1 MSSDTSEPTDAG
13 PPPPGGTIVFFDG
26 TSNRRRLV
34 TLGFGDLLAVSEDG
48 QTLASWSYG
57 DIRRADGP
65 AGMLRLSCLTAPAL
79 ARLEVRDAAITAELV
94 SRCSRLDENRPG
106 RGVAVIIGWSLAAT
120 LSIIAVVLF
129 GVPLAADRLAPL
141 VPESF
146 ERRLGD
152 VADGQVKTL
161 FGGKVCD
168 DPAGQRAFSKL
179 VNALRESAGMD
190 TSVQSG
196 VLATPVPNAF
206 ALPGGRVYL
215 LNGLLAKAE
224 NVDEIAGVLAHE
236 LGHLRH
242 RDNMRGLIYNGGT
255 SFLIGLLFGDVTGSG
270 ALLFASRTLVTASY
284 SREAEQNADTFAID
298 TMHRLGRP
306 AKPMGELM
314 FRITGKEGKG
324 LSIISNH
331 PLTEDRLARM
341 SREDRPASGPPLL
354 TSEEWRSLKAICDP
368 NKVWLIGHVAVRH
381 GRRGVCQA
389 GRSAVLSTP
398 AVPRCC
404 SFSESAIAL
413 KSDDADTAQRARGSR
428 AAPASV
434 SAKPPGVRLNS
445 KRPMLSSS
453 PLSCRLTAGC
463 VRFSEDAARET
474 VPSRAT
480 VMKQRRAWVRGRSFI
495 WSTSSTFS
503 DPRDENCPCK

>member
-1 MSSDTSEPTDAG
+1 MFMDSLHTDATL
-13 PPPPGGTIVFFDG
+13 PLPGGTIVYFDG
-26 TSNRRRLV
+26 TSSRRRLV
-34 TLGFGDLLAVSEDG
+34 TIGFGDLLEISEDG
-48 QTLASWSYG
+48 QMLATWAYA
-57 DIRRADGP
+57 DVRRADGP
-65 AGMLRLSCLTAPAL
+65 LGLLRLSCLTAPAL
-79 ARLEVRDAAITAELV
+79 ARLEVRDAAVAAELV
-94 SRCSRLDENRPG
+94 SRCGRLDEDRPG
-106 RGVAVIIGWSLAAT
+106 RHGVAAIIGWSLAAT
-120 LSIIAVVLF
+120 ISIIAVVLF

-141 VPESF
+141 VPEAL

-168 DPAGQRAFSKL
+168 DAAGQRAFAKL

-215 LNGLLAKAE
+215 FNGLLAKAE

-255 SFLIGLLFGDVTGSG
+255 SFLIGLLFGDITGSG

-284 SREAEQNADTFAID
+284 SREAEQDADTFAID

-354 TSEEWRSLKAICDP
+354 TSEEWRSLKSICDT
-368 NKVWLIGHVAVRH
+368 NKI
-381 GRRGVCQA
+381 
-389 GRSAVLSTP
+389 
-398 AVPRCC
+398 
-404 SFSESAIAL
+404 
-413 KSDDADTAQRARGSR
+413 
-428 AAPASV
+428 
-434 SAKPPGVRLNS
+434 
-445 KRPMLSSS
+445 
-453 PLSCRLTAGC
+453 
-463 VRFSEDAARET
+463 
-474 VPSRAT
+474 
-480 VMKQRRAWVRGRSFI
+480 
-495 WSTSSTFS
+495 
-503 DPRDENCPCK
+503 